1 MLKLAQLLPFW
12 GAKNLAIAHKPF
24 YGNRLRPNLQILED
38 RLTPALPV
46 FTSASAVSVAENS
59 VAVLAITV
67 TDADP
72 ADTLTYSI
80 LGTSL
85 STTSDRRSFIIS
97 SAGILSFTAKA
108 VPNFEAPT
116 DSDANNIY
124 LVVVRVY
131 DGSNMVNQSLTIT
144 VTNVNEA
151 PTFTSPS
158 VSSIPEN
165 TTAVMTVRAIDQD
178 PNSALVFSIPSTF
191 TDNNA
196 DGSKFS
202 VSSSG
207 ILTFKSAPDHESP
220 SDSNSDNNYL
230 VSVEVSDGA
239 NTVVQNIQIAVTNR
253 DEVAPAFTSSNI
265 KSVPEN
271 STTVLTVTATDTDS
285 ITNNLTYSIS
295 TNYTGGNLDGSKF
308 TVSNTGALAFAAGR
322 NFESPSDS
330 DSNNTYLV
338 TVTVSDGF
346 NSAGQNIVA
355 TVTNLNEPTIFTSSA
370 TATIPENTTAV
381 LTVQATDPDAGTTLS
396 YSIPTTFTGANADG
410 TLFAITSS
418 GVLTF
423 VAAPNFESPGDTDP
437 NSVYFV
443 TIKVSDGATDVT
455 QNISV
460 TVTNIDETA
469 PTVPATVTATVA
481 ENSSGTVLVL
491 TSTDTDANAGL
502 TYSIP
507 AITTGSNIDG
517 SKFRISSTGILTFA
531 AAPNFEAPTN
541 NGTNNIYL
549 VTVLVSD
556 GTNTVTRDITVTVT
570 NVNEAPV
577 VPGSI
582 TVAENITQV
591 LNLAATDQDADASL
605 TYSIPTA
612 NSGGNADRNKFSI
625 SSSGILAFL
634 ASPNFELPTDSDANN
649 TYLITLTVSDV
660 TNIVTRDII
669 VTVTNV
675 NETAPV
681 ITSAATATVPEN
693 TTAIIP
699 VTATDTD
706 ANTTL
711 TYSIFNT
718 YTGNN
723 IDGAKFSISGSGNL
737 IFTNAPNFEMP
748 TDSDA
753 NNIYL
758 VTVRVS
764 DGANITTKN
773 MVVTVTD
780 AIETSVTWALKSD
793 EITTSGGTK
802 SRDTKLTYIATYSAT
817 PTNNPSAKDF
827 LVTKAKVMSV
837 TQDASDPLKF
847 EVVIQPT
854 TGSAPVTVT
863 SLVKA
868 GWNGANSMASATQT
882 ISVFRSTSLSPRGST
897 GANPTGYISGS
908 TTALN
913 DLVFTFPQDIDATT
927 VGLNSPYTDDFDVVG
942 CTITS
947 VDIIGRT
954 ILVDVTINSS
964 GSPSDSGNVS
974 IKIKNGAITDTYGNS
989 FKESAILRWT
999 RDNKAPTAILEIT
1012 SGSGVVRQ
1020 YVSVSLVFSEMIM
1033 NFKPSMITVTLNGT
1047 PITVNVT
1054 GSRSKGW
1061 GFRFY
1066 VGEAGTINIGLD
1078 TTSVVALSRVADR
1091 AGNLL
1096 GSANSLTLTGFVG

>member
-12 GAKNLAIAHKPF
+12 GAKTPAIIHKPF

-38 RLTPALPV
+38 RLTPASPV
-46 FTSASAVSVAENS
+46 FTSNPAVSVAENS
-59 VAVLAITV
+59 TAVLAVTA

-72 ADTLTYSI
+72 SDTLTYSI
-80 LGTSL
+80 LSTS
-85 STTSDRRSFIIS
+85 SSVNSDRRSFTISSSGIIS
-97 SAGILSFTAKA
+97 FTTA
-108 VPNFEAPT
+108 PNFENPT
-116 DSDANNIY
+116 DSDTNNIY
-124 LVVVRVY
+124 LVVVRVS
-131 DGSNMVNQSLTIT
+131 DGINKVNQSLTIT

-158 VSSIPEN
+158 IASVPENGTAVLTARATDQDNGASLTYSIPSTYSGNNVDGAKFAVSSSGVLTFVVAPNFEAPSDSNTNNSYLVSVQVSDGANLVIQNITVNVLNIDEVAPTFTSSNTKSIPEN
-165 TTAVMTVRAIDQD
+165 TTA
-178 PNSALVFSIPSTF
+178 
-191 TDNNA
+191 
-196 DGSKFS
+196 
-202 VSSSG
+202 
-207 ILTFKSAPDHESP
+207 
-220 SDSNSDNNYL
+220 
-230 VSVEVSDGA
+230 
-239 NTVVQNIQIAVTNR
+239 
-253 DEVAPAFTSSNI
+253 
-265 KSVPEN
+265 
-271 STTVLTVTATDTDS
+271 VLTVTATDTDS
-285 ITNNLTYSIS
+285 NTGTLIYSIS

-308 TVSNTGALAFAAGR
+308 TVSNTGALAFVTGR

-346 NSAGQNIVA
+346 NSSGQNIVV
-355 TVTNLNEPTIFTSSA
+355 TVTDVIEPTIFTSPA
-370 TATIPENTTAV
+370 TTTIPENTTAV

-418 GVLTF
+418 GVLRF
-423 VAAPNFESPGDTDP
+423 VTAPNFESPTDTDS
-437 NSVYFV
+437 NNVYLV

-460 TVTNIDETA
+460 TVTNIDEIA
-469 PTVPATVTATVA
+469 PTVPNTVTATVA

-507 AITTGSNIDG
+507 AITIGSNIDG
-517 SKFRISSTGILTFA
+517 SKFRISSTGILSFA
-531 AAPNFEAPTN
+531 SAPNFEAPTD
-541 NGTNNIYL
+541 NGSDNIYL
-549 VTVLVSD
+549 VTVQVSD
-556 GTNTVTRDITVTVT
+556 GAFTVTRDITVTVT

-582 TVAENITQV
+582 TVAENTTQV
-591 LNLAATDQDADASL
+591 LNPAATDQDTPTSL

-612 NSGGNADRNKFSI
+612 NSGGNADCNKFSI
-625 SSSGILAFL
+625 SNSGVLTFL
-634 ASPNFELPTDSDANN
+634 SAPNFEAPTDSDANN
-649 TYLITLTVSDV
+649 TYLITLQVSDG
-660 TNIVTRDII
+660 TNNVTRDII
-669 VTVTNV
+669 VAVTNV
-675 NETAPV
+675 NEAAPV
-681 ITSAATATVPEN
+681 ITSAATATIPEN

-706 ANTTL
+706 ADTTF
-711 TYSIFNT
+711 TYSILNT

-723 IDGAKFSISGSGNL
+723 IDGANFSISGSGNL
-737 IFTNAPNFEMP
+737 IFTTAPNFEMP

-780 AIETSVTWALKSD
+780 ATEASVSWALKSD
-793 EITTSGGTK
+793 EITTSGGAK
-802 SRDTKLTYIATYSAT
+802 SRDTQLTYIATYSAA
-817 PTNNPSAKDF
+817 PTKNPSARDF
-827 LVTKAKVMSV
+827 LVTKAKVMSI
-837 TQDASDPLKF
+837 TQDSSNPLKF

-854 TGSAPVTVT
+854 IGSAPVTVT

-868 GWNGANSMASATQT
+868 GWNGVNSMPSATQT
-882 ISVFRSTSLSPRGST
+882 ISVFRSTSLSPRNNAGT
-897 GANPTGYISGS
+897 NPTGCISGS
-908 TTALN
+908 TTAFN
-913 DLVFTFPQDIDATT
+913 DLVFTFPQDIDAASVDLT
-927 VGLNSPYTDDFDVVG
+927 SPYTDDFDVVG

-954 ILVDVTINSS
+954 ILVDATINSS
-964 GSPSDSGNVS
+964 GSPSDSGKVS
-974 IKIKNGAITDTYGNS
+974 IVLKNNAITDTYGNF
-989 FKESAILRWT
+989 FKESAILHWT
-999 RDNKAPTAILEIT
+999 RDNKAPTAILDIT
-1012 SGSGVVRQ
+1012 SGSGVVGQ
-1020 YVSVSLVFSEMIM
+1020 FVSVSVVFSEMIT
-1033 NFKPSMITVTLNGT
+1033 NFKPSMIHVTLNGT

-1054 GSRSKGW
+1054 GSRSGW
-1061 GFRFY
+1061 GFRFR
-1066 VGEAGTINIGLD
+1066 VGAVGTINIGLD
-1078 TTSVVALSRVADR
+1078 TTSVVPLSRVADR